1 MTHDTI
7 TLECEAFGYL
17 DLDVMYET
25 VVEDNSFA
33 HEFGT
38 ENRVDSYTVIY
49 KVSLNDQP
57 ITLSKSQV
65 KELEDFITENS
76 L

>member
-25 VVEDNSFA
+25 VVEDNSFD

-38 ENRVDSYTVIY
+38 ESRVDSYTVIY